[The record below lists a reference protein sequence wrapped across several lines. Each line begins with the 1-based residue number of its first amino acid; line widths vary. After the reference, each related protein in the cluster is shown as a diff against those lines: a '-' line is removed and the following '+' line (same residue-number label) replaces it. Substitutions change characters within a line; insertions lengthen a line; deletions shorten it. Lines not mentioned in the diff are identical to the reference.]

1 MKFWIDTAI
10 IKEIEWA
17 MDLGLI
23 EGVTTNPTLLA
34 KSDRKLM
41 DVVGD
46 ILELT
51 KGMPVSIEAVS
62 QKAEEMIEEAKEIAK
77 LGKAVVVKIP
87 MTEEGMKAVAH
98 LEQKGIHCNV
108 TLAFT
113 PAQAIIAAKMGA
125 SYISPFVGRLDDAKE
140 DGIQVVREMV
150 QIYKTYNYQT
160 QIVVA
165 SVRNVRHV
173 IEAALAGPET
183 GADIC
188 TVPFKVLQELF
199 KHPLTD
205 KGIAKFLED
214 WEKIPK

>member
-1 MKFWIDTAI
+1 MRFWIDTAI

-17 MDLGLI
+17 MDLGVI

-34 KSDRKLM
+34 KSDRKLLE
-41 DVVGD
+41 VLKE
-46 ILELT
+46 ILKLVRVY
-51 KGMPVSIEAVS
+51 PVSIEAVS
-62 QKAEEMIEEAKEIAK
+62 QGADEMIEEAREISK
-77 LGKAVVVKIP
+77 LSKNVVVKIP
-87 MTEEGMKAVAH
+87 MTEEGMKAVPQ

-125 SYISPFVGRLDDAKE
+125 SFVSPFVGRLDDAKE
-140 DGIQVVREMV
+140 DGMQVVREMV
-150 QIYKTYNYQT
+150 QIYRNYNYQT
-160 QIVVA
+160 QIIVA

-173 IEAALAGPET
+173 IDAALAG
-183 GADIC
+183 AHIC
-188 TVPFKVLQELF
+188 TIPFKVLNELF

-214 WEKIPK
+214 WESIPK

>member
-1 MKFWIDTAI
+1 MRFWIDTAI

-17 MDLGLI
+17 MDLGVI

-34 KSDRKLM
+34 KSDRKLLE
-41 DVVGD
+41 VLKD
-46 ILELT
+46 ILKLVR
-51 KGMPVSIEAVS
+51 GYPVSIEAVS
-62 QKAEEMIEEAKEIAK
+62 QGADEMIEEAREISK
-77 LGKAVVVKIP
+77 LSKNVVVKIP
-87 MTEEGMKAVAH
+87 MTEEGMKAVPQ

-125 SYISPFVGRLDDAKE
+125 SFVSPFVGRLDDAKE
-140 DGIQVVREMV
+140 DGMQVVREMV
-150 QIYKTYNYQT
+150 QIYRNYNYQT
-160 QIVVA
+160 QIIVA

-173 IEAALAGPET
+173 IDAALAG
-183 GADIC
+183 AHIC
-188 TVPFKVLQELF
+188 TIPFKVLNELF

-214 WEKIPK
+214 WESIPK